1 MALIDALAQ
10 MYASDVITGFD
21 IYKPEKLNVLFMRYG
36 DQGASYFQL
45 IRSMGFEKMVSN
57 DTYGHYEDKRMH
69 ETIKVYAQ
77 VGAPGAGADLTI
89 KLHDDSLTIASGQ
102 ASDEKSKYYPRVY
115 DTVMFKNEVVG
126 YIASITWSDP
136 RWDVV
141 ITPYDETDE
150 IPQVEAGEEII
161 IISSAFSE
169 GSGQPEAAMS
179 GIWEYDNE
187 VQIIKETF
195 GATGSEMTNQD
206 WFNVT
211 STGAKIPA
219 IYYKGQTETDY
230 RMALKIDGALLFNK
244 RVVGATQAVDGTTG
258 RVIKSTEGLIPY
270 IRRVGNE
277 HPYTVGS
284 FDIADF
290 DDINLVLDRQHAGN
304 YILALLGIQLQTE
317 IEDVLKAYFMD
328 TNINFTKQV
337 VNDVLFN
344 KNESLGASVNF
355 KYLTKSERTY
365 LFKRMGVFSNP
376 KTFGNTNA
384 VASYDMP
391 NMGVMLPIN
400 KRKDPKSKELVSSL
414 GCRYKGLGKYSR
426 RMEIWSVGGAGEG
439 LKVTE
444 FDTRDTYVRAHIG
457 AHFRGGNQFVLIDP
471 S

>member
-1 MALIDALAQ
+1 MALTDALAQ
-10 MYASDVITGFD
+10 MYASDVISGFD

-45 IRSMGFEKMVSN
+45 LRSMGFEKIVSN

-69 ETIKVYAQ
+69 ETVKVASQ
-77 VGAPGAGADLTI
+77 VAAPGAGADLTI
-89 KLHDDSLTIASGQ
+89 ALHADSVTSSAST
-102 ASDEKSKYYPRVY
+102 AKYYPRVY

-126 YIASITWSDP
+126 FIASITWNATVF
-136 RWDVV
+136 DVV

-150 IPQVEAGEEII
+150 IPQVEAGEELI

-169 GSGQPEAAMS
+169 GSGQPESALS
-179 GIWEYDNE
+179 GAWEYDNE

-211 STGAKIPA
+211 SEGQKIPA
-219 IYYKGQTETDY
+219 IYYKGQSEIDY
-230 RMALKIDGALLFNK
+230 RLALKIDGALLFNK
-244 RVVGATQAVDGTTG
+244 RVVGATQAVDATTG
-258 RVIKSTEGLIPY
+258 RVIKTTEGLIPY

-290 DDINLVLDRQHAGN
+290 DDINLVLDREHAGN
-304 YILALLGIQLQTE
+304 YTLALLGIQLQTE
-317 IEDVLKAYFMD
+317 IEDVLKAYFSD
-328 TNINFTKQV
+328 TNINFTKQI
-337 VNDVLFN
+337 VNDVLFH
-344 KNESLGASVNF
+344 KNESLSASVNF

-384 VASYDMP
+384 IGSYDMP
-391 NMGVMLPIN
+391 NMGVMIPIN
-400 KRKDPKSKELVSSL
+400 KRKDPKSKEMVNSL
-414 GCRYKGLGKYSR
+414 GCRYKGLGRYSR
-426 RMEIWSVGGAGEG
+426 RMEVWSVGGAGEG

-444 FDTRDTYVRAHIG
+444 FDTRDTYVRSHVG
-457 AHFRGGNQFVLIDP
+457 GHYRGGNSMVLIDP